1 MRLGGLGS
9 LFFGVVVRETTLAI
23 ALIPLV
29 LSLLSA
35 CTADVV
41 ANSNESPIP
50 SADNIVRV
58 CLAHAAGSGEP
69 SLKVGEL
76 NALQWRH
83 YVSCALSSHMFVD
96 ASNDLGNPDAIVSLR
111 LDPDGSVRSV
121 ALLHTSGNDAWDAA
135 VQRAIVAALPLPP
148 APPNQNVSR
157 IEFHLRPPHR
167 PLGIGGGTGITGES
181 HWSVKHCITVGSA
194 RTCE

>member
-1 MRLGGLGS
+1 MRRGGLVS
-9 LFFGVVVRETTLAI
+9 LSFGVVVRETTLVI
-23 ALIPLV
+23 TLIPLV
-29 LSLLSA
+29 LSLLTA
-35 CTADVV
+35 CTADVL
-41 ANSNESPIP
+41 ANSNGRPIP
-50 SADNIVRV
+50 SAHNIAKL
-58 CLAHAAGSGEP
+58 CLAQAAGRGEP
-69 SLKVGEL
+69 LLTVGEL

-83 YVSCALSSHMFVD
+83 YVSCALSSNIFVD
-96 ASNDLGNPDAIVSLR
+96 TYSDLGNPEAIVSLR
-111 LDPDGSVRSV
+111 FNPDGSVGSV
-121 ALLHTSGNDAWDAA
+121 ALLHTSGNDVWDAA
-135 VQRAIVAALPLPP
+135 VQHAIVAASPLPP